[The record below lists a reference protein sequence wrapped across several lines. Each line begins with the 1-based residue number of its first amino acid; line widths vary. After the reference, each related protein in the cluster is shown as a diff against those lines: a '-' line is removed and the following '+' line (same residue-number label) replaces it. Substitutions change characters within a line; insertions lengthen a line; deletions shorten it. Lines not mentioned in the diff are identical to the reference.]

1 MGFLML
7 ISPFLNLLL
16 DFLCKFFI
24 FLWMSA
30 YFYGGSDPL
39 TPYHFSDGGSEF
51 WTLPPTRG
59 VFRVFQVGGHSKMKV
74 GGGHCP
80 PLVGRHKKVGGTTKS
95 KVGAGV
101 YFSPG
106 SGGAVGRHFS

>member
-51 WTLPPTRG
+51 WTLPPHQG
-59 VFRVFQVGGHSKMKV
+59 CIVHV
-74 GGGHCP
+74 
-80 PLVGRHKKVGGTTKS
+80 
-95 KVGAGV
+95 V
-101 YFSPG
+101 YEQDTFKIP
-106 SGGAVGRHFS
+106 VWVVYQEKW